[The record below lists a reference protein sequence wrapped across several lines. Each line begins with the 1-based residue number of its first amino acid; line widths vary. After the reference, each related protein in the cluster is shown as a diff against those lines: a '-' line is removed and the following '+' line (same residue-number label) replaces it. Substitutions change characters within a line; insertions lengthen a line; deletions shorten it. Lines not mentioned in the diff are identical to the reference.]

1 VLSATL
7 TSQLKELSRREG
19 VTLFMTLLA
28 IFQTLLHRYGAGDDI
43 VVGSPI
49 ANRNRS
55 ELEGLIGFFVNTL
68 VLRTDCSGNPG
79 FRELLQRVKRVA
91 LAGYSHQDVP
101 FDKLVD
107 ELKPE
112 RSLSYSPLFQV
123 TFAFQEDRKSTRNLP
138 GLELSWLEVDRG
150 SAKFDLALFVSETDE
165 GLSCLIEYDTDL
177 FQEVAVRRMLGHFEN
192 LLQSVV
198 ADAGRRIGELTML
211 MPAEL
216 AEVMTM
222 SRGEQLAANH
232 HTTLHELFQQQANR
246 TPNATA
252 LAYEGQRLTYAELN
266 AKTNQLAHYLQRAGV
281 GPETLVGICLERS
294 LEMVIGLLGILKA
307 GGAYVPLDPSYPDE
321 RLRLIVEESGIP
333 VVLTTQRFAGLLPE
347 VKSICLAA
355 ELP

>member
-1 VLSATL
+1 
-7 TSQLKELSRREG
+7 
-19 VTLFMTLLA
+19 
-28 IFQTLLHRYGAGDDI
+28 
-43 VVGSPI
+43 
-49 ANRNRS
+49 
-55 ELEGLIGFFVNTL
+55 
-68 VLRTDCSGNPG
+68 
-79 FRELLQRVKRVA
+79 
-91 LAGYSHQDVP
+91 
-101 FDKLVD
+101 
-107 ELKPE
+107 
-112 RSLSYSPLFQV
+112 
-123 TFAFQEDRKSTRNLP
+123 
-138 GLELSWLEVDRG
+138 
-150 SAKFDLALFVSETDE
+150 
-165 GLSCLIEYDTDL
+165 
-177 FQEVAVRRMLGHFEN
+177 
-192 LLQSVV
+192 V

-266 AKTNQLAHYLQRAGV
+266 AKTNQLAHYQQRAGV

-307 GGAYVPLDPSYPDE
+307 GGAYVPLDPSYPAE

-355 ELP
+355 ELPGATALGSVLRDSAHTGDGHECRVDTEPGAVAPGGDWNKIARESQENLTNSTVPGNLAYVIYTSGSTGKPKGSMITHEGICNRLLWMQEAYELKADDSVLQKTPFTFDVSVWESF